1 MHTSCDALRNS
12 EKHDSTSEKR
22 TSEKAKTEATA
33 QRRTSETRPPH
44 RRRRSGRI
52 YHMTLH
58 HPSARAMRAIL
69 YHVPIGEYR
78 ARFFFNEPVACP
90 CGETN
95 LETRYHILTECL
107 RYKDRV
113 TLPTPCMTSSSH
125 LIHRNLPSFLTGN
138 LYKTFKSRQIQPHPT
153 SVRNTQGRPVGC
165 ENSYSSYS
173 HYQTIARQRSSVSL
187 RSLLFFFF
195 PSLSIINLCILA
207 KLQVSVVS
215 RLPRTP
221 RIPLMDKSTDP
232 PRFDSDCAIG
242 PRRDTKIFQRN
253 SVNPDL

>member
-78 ARFFFNEPVACP
+78 ARFFSNEPVACP

-125 LIHRNLPSFLTGN
+125 LIHRHSPSFLTGN
-138 LYKTFKSRQIQPHPT
+138 LYKTFKSRQIQPHPPSEYET
-153 SVRNTQGRPVGC
+153 PREDPLDVRTPIPPIHTTKRLLVKDPAC
-165 ENSYSSYS
+165 LS
-173 HYQTIARQRSSVSL
+173 AVSF
-187 RSLLFFFF
+187 SFFLL
-195 PSLSIINLCILA
+195 LSIC
-207 KLQVSVVS
+207 V
-215 RLPRTP
+215 
-221 RIPLMDKSTDP
+221 
-232 PRFDSDCAIG
+232 F
-242 PRRDTKIFQRN
+242 
-253 SVNPDL
+253 